1 MSKKNI
7 KEVKKAKKVKKARRK
22 TNIFA
27 WMHKNKKSFVS
38 IICVL
43 IVISMLLGT
52 LSSVL
57 LVM

>member
-1 MSKKNI
+1 MKNNKK
-7 KEVKKAKKVKKARRK
+7 KVKKAKKKFNMYV
-22 TNIFA
+22 
-27 WMHKNKKSFVS
+27 WMHKNKKSVVS

-43 IVISMLLGT
+43 IVVAMLLGT